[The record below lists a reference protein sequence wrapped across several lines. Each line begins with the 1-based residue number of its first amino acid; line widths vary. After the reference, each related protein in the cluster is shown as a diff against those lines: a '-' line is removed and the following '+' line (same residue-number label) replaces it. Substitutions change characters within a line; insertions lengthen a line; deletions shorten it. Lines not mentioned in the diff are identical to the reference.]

1 MAFVDYT
8 VNFFITH
15 SELAIYI
22 TICLLLFLGG
32 LGFPIPEDP
41 ILVAAGYVAFD
52 GYTNL
57 YLTIPVAIIGA
68 LIGDLT
74 VYFIGRNF
82 GEEFLKLK
90 YVRPVFSK
98 KRLIKIR
105 DYFKRHG
112 AKTIFFA
119 RFVVGLRNPVYLV
132 AGTMK
137 IRLSRFIAIDSLG
150 ALISVPIFV
159 CFGFIFGEHIKTLIM
174 LINRTK
180 YSALLL
186 FIVFCVLYF
195 AYKKMKP
202 RKQNN
207 KGSLS

>member
-1 MAFVDYT
+1 MVFIDYII
-8 VNFFITH
+8 NFFTNH
-15 SELAIYI
+15 SEIAIYI

-41 ILVAAGYVAFD
+41 VLVAAGYVAFD

-57 YLTIPVAIIGA
+57 YLTIPVAIFGA

-82 GEEFLKLK
+82 GEGFIKLK
-90 YVRPVFSK
+90 YIRPVFSK
-98 KRLIKIR
+98 KRLVKIR
-105 DYFKRHG
+105 DYFKNHG

-132 AGTMK
+132 AGTLK
-137 IRLSRFIAIDSLG
+137 IRLSRFIIVDSMG

-159 CFGFIFGEHIKTLIM
+159 CFGFIFGEHIKTLLM
-174 LINRTK
+174 FINRTK
-180 YSALLL
+180 YSVLLL
-186 FIVFCVLYF
+186 FILSCVLYF
-195 AYKKMKP
+195 AYKKMRF

-207 KGSLS
+207 RDSLS

>member
-1 MAFVDYT
+1 MVFIDYII
-8 VNFFITH
+8 NFFTNH
-15 SELAIYI
+15 SEIAIYI

-41 ILVAAGYVAFD
+41 VLVAAGYVAFD

-57 YLTIPVAIIGA
+57 YLTIPVAIFGA

-82 GEEFLKLK
+82 GEGFIKLK
-90 YVRPVFSK
+90 YIRPVFSK
-98 KRLIKIR
+98 KRLVKIR
-105 DYFKRHG
+105 DYFKKHG

-132 AGTMK
+132 AGTLK
-137 IRLSRFIAIDSLG
+137 IRLSRFIVVDSMG

-159 CFGFIFGEHIKTLIM
+159 CFGFIFGEHIKTLLM
-174 LINRTK
+174 FINRTK
-180 YSALLL
+180 YSVLLL
-186 FIVFCVLYF
+186 FILSCALYF
-195 AYKKMKP
+195 AYKKMRL

-207 KGSLS
+207 RDSLS